1 MLILT
6 LLFANT
12 FAQVIPTNGLV
23 AYYPF
28 NGNAND
34 ITVFANHGIVNG
46 ATLTTDRNGKANSA
60 YSFNGSSSYIVS
72 NAVFNNILGT
82 KSRTVSFWL
91 KTNSPTR
98 QSAVLF
104 GAQTA
109 CYAKFNVE
117 VSQVSNASARLVTGC
132 DAFEYPANV
141 LNNNWNNIICVLDSV
156 SATTGIAKIYLN
168 GTLVGTTGAITV
180 NTQSGNIY
188 FGQDGNSHKLNGSI
202 DDVCIWNRALTSAE
216 ITSVVNATRQT
227 IIYVD
232 KNSTVSA
239 TNGLI
244 NSPFKNIQTAID
256 YAIDGDTILLA
267 PAVYYDSVRFST
279 KNLVLASN
287 YIFNNDTNTINN
299 TIIDGANLGKPIVIL
314 EMGQNISSKFIG
326 ITFRNGR
333 SVPSGGGTFQFRN
346 IGNGPSVGE
355 IRNCNIIN
363 NVSTSW
369 EGGAISA
376 YYSGSVLFGGANG
389 GPIQI
394 NNCVFKNNSSTQI
407 GGCIRMF
414 VSDIQ
419 ISNCTFIGST
429 GSTGSA
435 IHSWRSQP
443 SISNSVFINNSN
455 ETICF
460 TGDVIPTARPVLRN
474 CTFYEKN
481 KIVVLNAGVELYS
494 INNIFNSPVSS
505 AITTNNNAYFES
517 NNLYN
522 TINSI
527 DKTSFTFSQAKFGIA
542 NFENPLTYNF
552 NLNQNSIA
560 IGAGVDSLFLNSI
573 KIKSLSFD
581 KNNVLRPQPIN
592 SKPDIGAYESN
603 LAQPVRLDTIT
614 ILSSFD
620 SLTVPRTNIISIK
633 TNNLTGY
640 GIGSYQLKLNYNAS
654 KYRLDSISKIGTVS
668 SNGTLTVNT
677 NTTGLVNLSWAS
689 AADISNNLPLI
700 KAYFTAID
708 SGKSSFT
715 VTNAFFNTSS
725 VTTILPKSV
734 VNKFI
739 YGDVDINAAIQA
751 YDAMLALRY
760 SVGMDPLPIL
770 DPLPW
775 EPWRIKVASVDTSAL
790 VTANDASLILK
801 YVVGMITKFPK
812 RGIVSMPGHVTIN
825 FENNEIVVRSFEDL
839 GGLNISFEN
848 NISEISEPSYIY
860 NQNAISAVNKQINNY
875 RIGMAFSEAPEN
887 GTVVLRIPLTFNH
900 NQSLNMEIVENASK
914 RIYQLNAVT
923 GVNNIKNASIKI
935 YPNPTNDFIYFEGLK
950 EDNIVNIYDVQ
961 GKIVVTKL
969 INEKGSIDLSGLN
982 KGVYVVK
989 VANSVQ
995 RIVKM

>member
-1 MLILT
+1 MINLNKIKLMLILT

-46 ATLTTDRNGKANSA
+46 ATLTTGRNGKANSA

-72 NAVFNNILGT
+72 NAVFNNILGA

-132 DAFEYPANV
+132 DAFEYPASV

-156 SATTGIAKIYLN
+156 SATTGIGKIYVN

-188 FGQDGNSHKLNGSI
+188 FGQDGNSNKLNGSI

-216 ITSVVNATRQT
+216 ISSVVNATRQT

-256 YAIDGDTILLA
+256 YAIDGDTVIVA
-267 PAVYYDSVRFST
+267 QGTYYE
-279 KNLVLASN
+279 NLYVKDKKI
-287 YIFNNDTNTINN
+287 YISGNTVSN
-299 TIIDGANLGKPIVIL
+299 TIIDG
-314 EMGQNISSKFIG
+314 
-326 ITFRNGR
+326 
-333 SVPSGGGTFQFRN
+333 
-346 IGNGPSVGE
+346 
-355 IRNCNIIN
+355 
-363 NVSTSW
+363 
-369 EGGAISA
+369 
-376 YYSGSVLFGGANG
+376 GANG
-389 GPIQI
+389 LPVVRLEGNGNLKSNRCIIKNFTMQNGKI
-394 NNCVFKNNSSTQI
+394 LTGEFGSIIDVKGCNTTTIENCVVKNGIDGTASIYLYYCDSAKLTNVDVFNNNTKVRAFSSTVWISRTKIHHNRDMDNISGFQI
-407 GGCIRMF
+407 WR
-414 VSDIQ
+414 
-419 ISNCTFIGST
+419 
-429 GSTGSA
+429 GSA
-435 IHSWRSQP
+435 E
-443 SISNSVFINNSN
+443 INNSL
-455 ETICF
+455 I
-460 TGDVIPTARPVLRN
+460 
-474 CTFYEKN
+474 YKN
-481 KIVVLNAGVELYS
+481 TSGIEHNDNRRSCALEASEGAKISVLNSTVAFNKGPNGKSRGVHVQSNAKSFIRNSIIWGQDSSSLSLYS
-494 INNIFNSPVSS
+494 LQDSINVDYSIIQNGINGVKKFGPGVLDYGTHNIS
-505 AITTNNNAYFES
+505 TNPRFVD
-517 NNLYN
+517 
-522 TINSI
+522 TINYYIS
-527 DKTSFTFSQAKFGIA
+527 DQSV
-542 NFENPLTYNF
+542 
-552 NLNQNSIA
+552 A
-560 IGAGVDSLFLNSI
+560 IGAAILSYSNSQD
-573 KIKSLSFD
+573 LMM
-581 KNNVLRPQPIN
+581 NPRPNPAGSN
-592 SKPDIGAYESN
+592 PDIGAYESN
-603 LAQPVRLDTIT
+603 LAQPIRLDTLT
-614 ILSSFD
+614 VLSSFD

-677 NTTGLVNLSWAS
+677 NTTGLVNVSWAS

-812 RGIVSMPGHVTIN
+812 RGIVSMPGYVTIN

-848 NISEISEPSYIY
+848 NISEISEPSFIY

-989 VANSVQ
+989 IANSVQ

>member
-1 MLILT
+1 MINLNKIKLMLILT

-46 ATLTTDRNGKANSA
+46 ATLTTGRNGKANSA
-60 YSFNGSSSYIVS
+60 YSFNGSSNYIVS
-72 NAVFNNILGT
+72 NSTFNKILGS
-82 KSRTVSFWL
+82 KSRTVSVWL
-91 KTNSPTR
+91 KTNSLTR
-98 QSAVLF
+98 QSAVVF
-104 GAQTA
+104 GTQVG
-109 CYAKFNVE
+109 CYGKFNIE
-117 VSQVSNASARLVTGC
+117 VSQSNNASACLITGC
-132 DAFEYPANV
+132 DIFEYPSNV

-156 SATTGIAKIYLN
+156 SATTGIAKVYVN
-168 GTLVGTTGAITV
+168 GILVGTTGAITV
-180 NTQSGNIY
+180 STLSGNIY
-188 FGQDGNSHKLNGSI
+188 FGQDGNSDKLNGSI

-244 NSPFKNIQTAID
+244 NSPFKNIQAALD
-256 YAIDGDTILLA
+256 YAIDGDTVLVAQGTYYENLDMGSKQIYLKGNGPDICIIDGNKQGMGVIIRSPLA
-267 PAVYYDSVRFST
+267 KIEGFSIRNT
-279 KNLVLASN
+279 SPPTYNIRWVSN
-287 YIFNNDTNTINN
+287 WGYHTSGSAIFAGDPSNRPTVANCWIYNNDEGIYGNANLISCKVYNNTTGYNGYWVSPNIEKSVFHHNTNGIVVVNANNTKIRNSLFYRNNRAFHFGADLNARGYKVDILNSTITLNN
-299 TIIDGANLGKPIVIL
+299 TILLTGEGSKITIRNTIIYNNKNYTLPINQLYDSAFVSYSIIEKGINAFSSCCLGKVKYDSLTVKSSDPNFL
-314 EMGQNISSKFIG
+314 DTISF
-326 ITFRNGR
+326 N
-333 SVPSGGGTFQFRN
+333 
-346 IGNGPSVGE
+346 
-355 IRNCNIIN
+355 
-363 NVSTSW
+363 
-369 EGGAISA
+369 
-376 YYSGSVLFGGANG
+376 L
-389 GPIQI
+389 
-394 NNCVFKNNSSTQI
+394 
-407 GGCIRMF
+407 
-414 VSDIQ
+414 
-419 ISNCTFIGST
+419 
-429 GSTGSA
+429 
-435 IHSWRSQP
+435 
-443 SISNSVFINNSN
+443 SNS
-455 ETICF
+455 
-460 TGDVIPTARPVLRN
+460 
-474 CTFYEKN
+474 
-481 KIVVLNAGVELYS
+481 
-494 INNIFNSPVSS
+494 
-505 AITTNNNAYFES
+505 
-517 NNLYN
+517 
-522 TINSI
+522 
-527 DKTSFTFSQAKFGIA
+527 
-542 NFENPLTYNF
+542 
-552 NLNQNSIA
+552 SIA
-560 IGAGVDSLFLNSI
+560 IGKGYLFSDISNDLSGNSRPNPAGSN
-573 KIKSLSFD
+573 
-581 KNNVLRPQPIN
+581 
-592 SKPDIGAYESN
+592 PDIGAYESN
-603 LAQPVRLDTIT
+603 LAQPIRLDTIT

-677 NTTGLVNLSWAS
+677 NTTGLVNVSWAS

-725 VTTILPKSV
+725 VTNILPKSV

-760 SVGMDPLPIL
+760 SVGMDPLPII

-812 RGIVSMPGHVTIN
+812 RGIVSIPGYVTVNI
-825 FENNEIVVRSFEDL
+825 ENNEILVRSFEDL

-848 NISEISEPSYIY
+848 NISDISEPSFIY

-989 VANSVQ
+989 IANSVQ